1 VNTRKRVTA
10 IPAFAFA
17 GIATGFPGNL
27 LRVAS
32 QATPIAT
39 DGDYPTI
46 DLVVD
51 ENGVTGMPEA
61 LAADRYRVNI
71 SSETA
76 AIEDGIGVL
85 FSILPEGLTPEQAFE
100 DIQSAD
106 PYPEWFHD
114 AHFGGGVNLLYD
126 SLENW
131 GVIDFTA
138 GNWIVT
144 SLGAR
149 TLGVPFRVTGDL
161 SADPVEP
168 ESSVTFELDEMTIT
182 ITEGKLVAADN
193 LVHVTNVG
201 EQIHHLSFVKV
212 PDGTVREQV
221 QALWDS
227 FLSGTPEAGALDEAA
242 TREIAYF
249 AELSPGVSQWGPLS
263 LEAGTYVLTCF
274 VGDPTMGNMPHAFM
288 GMWDI
293 LTID

>member
-1 VNTRKRVTA
+1 MNTRMRVTS
-10 IPAFAFA
+10 IPALAFA
-17 GIATGFPGNL
+17 GIASGFP
-27 LRVAS
+27 VVMKAAS
-32 QATPIAT
+32 QATPAAAS
-39 DGDYPTI
+39 GNYPAI

-51 ENGVTGMPEA
+51 GNGVTGMPEA

-71 SSETA
+71 SSATPA
-76 AIEDGIGVL
+76 LDDGIGVL
-85 FSILPEGLTPEQAFE
+85 FLILPEGLTPEQAFE
-100 DIQSAD
+100 DIQGAD

-126 SLENW
+126 TRENW
-131 GVIDFTA
+131 GVINFTA

-149 TLGVPFRVTGDL
+149 TVGVPFEVTGEL
-161 SADPVEP
+161 SADLVEP
-168 ESSVTFELDEMTIT
+168 ESSVTFDLDEMTIT
-182 ITEGKLVAADN
+182 ITEGDLVAADN

-227 FLSGTPEAGALDEAA
+227 FLSGTPDASALDEAS
-242 TREIAYF
+242 TQEVAYF

-293 LTID
+293 VTIE